1 MTTRMAFPALLALT
15 MTSAVYAQ
23 REVVDVSRL
32 PINLERIQ
40 RALQESSEREERD
53 GLNIRYIIDVYGQ
66 APPIVIFGPQ
76 FDLLYGPVPNSAP
89 THREMIEHVTPR
101 EYRAP
106 AADFSALLRWLAER
120 SKKWGRGRPWSAP
133 GVLNPPRSRRRRRT
147 RLPIRLTS

>member
-1 MTTRMAFPALLALT
+1 MSITHVAAVCFLTLLL
-15 MTSAVYAQ
+15 TSAAQ
-23 REVVDVSRL
+23 AQDTVDVSRL

-40 RALQESSEREERD
+40 RALRQSSEREERE

-120 SKKWGRGRPWSAP
+120 SKK
-133 GVLNPPRSRRRRRT
+133 
-147 RLPIRLTS
+147 

>member
-1 MTTRMAFPALLALT
+1 MAKRMAFPALVTLLL
-15 MTSAVYAQ
+15 MTSAAHAQ
-23 REVVDVSRL
+23 QPIDVSRL

-40 RALQESSEREERD
+40 RELRQSSIRED
-53 GLNIRYIIDVYGQ
+53 SNGLNIRYIVDVYGQ

-89 THREMIEHVTPR
+89 THKEMIEHVTPR

-120 SKKWGRGRPWSAP
+120 SKK
-133 GVLNPPRSRRRRRT
+133 
-147 RLPIRLTS
+147 

>member
-1 MTTRMAFPALLALT
+1 MAKRMAFPALLALLVI
-15 MTSAVYAQ
+15 TSAADAQ
-23 REVVDVSRL
+23 GPVDVSRL

-40 RALQESSEREERD
+40 RELRQSSIKEESN

-89 THREMIEHVTPR
+89 THKEMIEHVTPR

-106 AADFSALLRWLAER
+106 AADFGALLRWLAER
-120 SKKWGRGRPWSAP
+120 SKK
-133 GVLNPPRSRRRRRT
+133 
-147 RLPIRLTS
+147 

>member
-1 MTTRMAFPALLALT
+1 MAKRMAFPALLALLL
-15 MTSAVYAQ
+15 MTSAAQ
-23 REVVDVSRL
+23 AQERVDVSRL

-40 RALQESSEREERD
+40 RELRQSSIRED
-53 GLNIRYIIDVYGQ
+53 STGLNIRYIVDVYGQ

-89 THREMIEHVTPR
+89 THKEMIEHVTPR

-120 SKKWGRGRPWSAP
+120 SKK
-133 GVLNPPRSRRRRRT
+133 
-147 RLPIRLTS
+147 

>member
-1 MTTRMAFPALLALT
+1 MAKRMTFPALLALLL
-15 MTSAVYAQ
+15 MTSTAQ
-23 REVVDVSRL
+23 AQAQQPVDVSRL

-40 RALQESSEREERD
+40 RELRQSSIKED
-53 GLNIRYIIDVYGQ
+53 SNGLNIRYIIDVYGQ

-89 THREMIEHVTPR
+89 THKEMIEHVTPR

-120 SKKWGRGRPWSAP
+120 SKR
-133 GVLNPPRSRRRRRT
+133 
-147 RLPIRLTS
+147 